1 MRYRISGEYFDQE
14 GILICTGMKRFAFRS
29 NFDIELNKWAKVT
42 VNFAP
47 TFINQKRTREGGEG
61 SNSVIRTAIS
71 MYPFFPVKL
80 PNGDYF
86 STLEYNLAPTNIAD
100 SRDPETGAFPT
111 LSDYYRWA

>member
-1 MRYRISGEYFDQE
+1 
-14 GILICTGMKRFAFRS
+14 MKRFAFRS

-86 STLEYNLAPTNIAD
+86 STLEYNLAQLT
-100 SRDPETGAFPT
+100 
-111 LSDYYRWA
+111 